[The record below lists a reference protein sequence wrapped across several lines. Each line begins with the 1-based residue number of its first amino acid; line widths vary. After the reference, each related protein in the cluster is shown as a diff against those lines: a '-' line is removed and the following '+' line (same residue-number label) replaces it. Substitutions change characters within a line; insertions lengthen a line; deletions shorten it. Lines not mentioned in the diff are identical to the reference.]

1 MGIKNFEE
9 IEKRVTESKRKF
21 RVAVANAGDA
31 HSIEAVMLAESR
43 GFAEPVLVGDKKAIA
58 GLLEKMG
65 KTVPEEDIYDCPDAP
80 TAVAKAVE
88 LVKNGEADFLMKGK
102 LDTSVLL
109 KGVVKADT
117 GLNSGNLMSALFIAS
132 IPSYHKLLAVVDG
145 GMLTYP
151 SLEQKK
157 ALINNTVYAFRC
169 LGCECPKVGVLSC
182 IEKVNPKM
190 PETVEAAKLKEM
202 NRDGEITGC
211 IVEGPISY
219 DCAMS
224 RESAAEKSYDSP
236 VAGDCDILIAP
247 NIHAANILSKALTV
261 TCGAQSAGCIIGAKC
276 PVVISSRGSSPE
288 EKCNSIMLAA
298 AVVLGQEKYGER
310 GE

>member
-1 MGIKNFEE
+1 MGINNFEE
-9 IEKRVTESKRKF
+9 LGKKVIESGRKF
-21 RVAVANAGDA
+21 RVAVANAGDL

-43 GFAEPVLVGDKKAIA
+43 GFAEPVLVGDKKAIVEI
-58 GLLEKMG
+58 LKEMG
-65 KTVPEEDIYDCPDAP
+65 KTVPDKNIYDCHDAVE
-80 TAVAKAVE
+80 AVAKAVE

-109 KGVVKADT
+109 KGVVKTDT
-117 GLNSGNLMSALFIAS
+117 GLNTGHLMSALFIAS

-151 SLEQKK
+151 DLEQKK
-157 ALINNTVYAFRC
+157 ALINNTVYAFHC
-169 LGCECPKVGVLSC
+169 LGCECPKVGVLAC

-190 PETVEAAKLKEM
+190 PETVEAAELKKM
-202 NRDGEITGC
+202 NENGEIAGC

-219 DCAMS
+219 DCAIS
-224 RESAAEKSYDSP
+224 KESANEKNYNSS
-236 VAGDCDILIAP
+236 VAGDCDILVAP

-261 TCGAQSAGCIIGAKC
+261 TCGADSAGCIIGAKC

-298 AVVLGQEKYGER
+298 AVVLGQNR
-310 GE
+310 I